1 MWRVQVAAAFMLFSP
16 VRRMAAQTCAD
27 SHYRWTVRIADSL
40 ASVTPTRTS
49 ISAMP
54 NTWILPIFTGQDTF
68 KCAPRDGHELKT
80 GAATPRPERSGSY
93 IRSTG

>member
-1 MWRVQVAAAFMLFSP
+1 MLFSP

-49 ISAMP
+49 ISAML
-54 NTWILPIFTGQDTF
+54 NTCLAGFGVQRLGPSALGVT
-68 KCAPRDGHELKT
+68 
-80 GAATPRPERSGSY
+80 SGLLGE
-93 IRSTG
+93 TALN